1 MKSESWN
8 TTKDDSLIVGTKN
21 IIVTTE
27 ILIQTFPI
35 IANFIVDKVTVKSL
49 LLKAHTQQPPN
60 VFKCSENWRSYQV
73 LIPSKLSPCFV
84 TAANRLL
91 LKADFLIFS
100 EKLCFLHTKTI
111 EQLERCQ
118 KWQKN
123 IHNAQ

>member
-27 ILIQTFPI
+27 ILIQKFPI
-35 IANFIVDKVTVKSL
+35 IANFLVDKITVKSF
-49 LLKAHTQQPPN
+49 LLKAYTQQPPN

-73 LIPSKLSPCFV
+73 LIPSKLSHCFV
-84 TAANRLL
+84 TAANRSLL
-91 LKADFLIFS
+91 SAEFPFFS
-100 EKLCFLHTKTI
+100 ERLGFLHTKNI